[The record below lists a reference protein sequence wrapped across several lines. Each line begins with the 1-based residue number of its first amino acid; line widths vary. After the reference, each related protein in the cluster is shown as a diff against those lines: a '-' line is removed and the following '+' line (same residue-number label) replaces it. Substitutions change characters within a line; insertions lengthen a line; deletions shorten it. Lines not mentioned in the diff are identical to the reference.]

1 MADLKLIKKLR
12 EATGCGIA
20 DCNKALAENEDSFE
34 KSVDWLRK
42 KGLSAAVKKGG
53 RVTSEGVVAVYGEG
67 KKACV
72 IELNSETD
80 FVARNDK
87 FQKFAAD
94 LAKAA
99 FGQGSDIEKYK
110 AAPYP
115 GKSHS
120 TDEEVKNQIGVIG
133 ENINLRRVDNIEV
146 KEGKVVDYIHN
157 TVAPGMGKIAVLIA
171 LESKADESKL
181 EELGKQ
187 IAMHIAATKPESL
200 DIDSLDQ
207 EKLNRETDVLK
218 DQARASGKPENIID
232 KMIQG
237 RIRKYYEE
245 VVLLE
250 QNFVMDDK
258 KKIKNVIADFSK
270 ENSETK
276 ISEFRLFVL
285 GEGIEKKEDDF
296 AAEVASMTK

>member
-1 MADLKLIKKLR
+1 M
-12 EATGCGIA
+12 
-20 DCNKALAENEDSFE
+20 
-34 KSVDWLRK
+34 
-42 KGLSAAVKKGG
+42 
-53 RVTSEGVVAVYGEG
+53 
-67 KKACV
+67 
-72 IELNSETD
+72 
-80 FVARNDK
+80 
-87 FQKFAAD
+87 
-94 LAKAA
+94 
-99 FGQGSDIEKYK
+99 
-110 AAPYP
+110 
-115 GKSHS
+115 
-120 TDEEVKNQIGVIG
+120 
-133 ENINLRRVDNIEV
+133 
-146 KEGKVVDYIHN
+146 DYIHN
-157 TVAPGMGKIAVLIA
+157 AVAPGMGKIAVLIA
-171 LESKADESKL
+171 LESKADKSKI

-207 EKLNRETDVLK
+207 EKLNRETDILK